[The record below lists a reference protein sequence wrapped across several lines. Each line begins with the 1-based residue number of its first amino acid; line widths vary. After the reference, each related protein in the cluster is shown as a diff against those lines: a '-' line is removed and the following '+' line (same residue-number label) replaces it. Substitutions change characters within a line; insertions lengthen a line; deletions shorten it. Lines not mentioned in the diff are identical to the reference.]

1 MSIKSEARTKML
13 SLMTEGWEEDE
24 QLSKQILA
32 LGKIIWDQT
41 GKYKEELK
49 PFNIGE
55 LSLKKLVLLKEQG
68 YTNKDIY
75 QACGVRRIDLEET
88 IRELK
93 VFHGIDIES
102 KITGEFDYYVYPEA
116 KKMIKEILSEGG
128 INMGEVEIDVEMYVN
143 EYLATKTHLKE
154 STSSGYRTNLRKWL
168 PIVSEWYDFSLPIPV
183 SFVGKKMIELG
194 AVQSEVSVVTNF
206 LKWLDNRSEELERRG
221 EELQKTLPTYD
232 SLNNTIESAIA
243 EMTKEKESDFVY
255 AKDNKYFIFWKDGDY
270 IITDDLHYAAKETE
284 EMPEIEERFGAI
296 KSYVKTKV
304 VYYLEEAERSDED
317 EH

>member
-41 GKYKEELK
+41 GKYKEELE

-55 LSLKKLVLLKEQG
+55 LSLKKLVILKDKG
-68 YTNKDIY
+68 YKNKDIY
-75 QACGVRRIDLEET
+75 KACGVRRIDIEEA
-88 IRELK
+88 IRKLK
-93 VFHGIDIES
+93 KHHGIETET
-102 KITGEFDYYVYPEA
+102 KITDEFDFHVYPEA
-116 KKMIKEILSEGG
+116 DKTIKEILSEG
-128 INMGEVEIDVEMYVN
+128 EMKMEENKVDIELYIN
-143 EYLATKTHLKE
+143 EYLRSKENLKE
-154 STSSGYRTNLRKWL
+154 STLTTYRNTLNKWL
-168 PIVSEWYDFSLPIPV
+168 PIVSEWYDFTLPIPIV
-183 SFVGKKMIELG
+183 DLEGKMLDMNATKAASG
-194 AVQSEVSVVTNF
+194 VVTSF
-206 LKWLDNRSEELERRG
+206 IKWLDKRSEELERRG
-221 EELQKTLPTYD
+221 EELQETLPTYD

-255 AKDNKYFIFWKDGDY
+255 AKENKFFIFWKDGNY
-270 IITDDLHYAAKETE
+270 IITDDIKYAAEETE
-284 EMPEIEERFGAI
+284 EMPEIEERFGAV

-304 VYYLEEAERSDED
+304 VYYLEAAERSDED